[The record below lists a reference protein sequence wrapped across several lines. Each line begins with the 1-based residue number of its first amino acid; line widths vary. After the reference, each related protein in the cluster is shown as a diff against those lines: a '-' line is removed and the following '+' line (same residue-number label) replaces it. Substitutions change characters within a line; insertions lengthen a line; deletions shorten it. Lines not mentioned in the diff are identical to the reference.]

1 MVNPWVGPFEALT
14 ERVDADWAGVWAL
27 ACTACQALE
36 VVQQTVLGAEDDWV
50 LNLAGYFLVSA
61 FLEVVDVHPEAA
73 HSAETMNPRGLDFG
87 DRDGALA
94 AICLLLNGARR
105 KLTQL
110 AGHTELDLDDQLCAL
125 GMHRYLESAAVTIA
139 RMLNSRSASHN

>member
-1 MVNPWVGPFEALT
+1 MVNPWVEPFEALT

-36 VVQQTVLGAEDDWV
+36 VVQLTVPGAEDDWV
-50 LNLAGYFLVSA
+50 LNLAGHFIVSA
-61 FLEVVDVHPEAA
+61 FIEVVDAHPEAA

-87 DRDGALA
+87 ARDGAVA

-105 KLTQL
+105 KLLKL
-110 AGHTELDLDDQLCAL
+110 AGRTVLDLDDQLCAL

-139 RMLNSRSASHN
+139 RTLHSGSAGLH